1 MIRRPYAVL
10 ATLALLACQRG
21 RDEAVERVVEHAIAA
36 RGREAKVT
44 IDREQGSI
52 TVDLGGAVKPSDWP
66 SAVPLYPHASRA
78 KIEKSDGAAQRLAIT
93 TDDSVGDVGG
103 FYRRE
108 LARLG
113 WQVVDDNAERRW
125 SARRGSEHLEL
136 EFSSRGANRETRAV
150 IEYRTGGRG

>member
-1 MIRRPYAVL
+1 MNRRRTAVL
-10 ATLALLACQRG
+10 AMLALFACQRG

-36 RGREAKVT
+36 HGREAKVT
-44 IDREQGSI
+44 IDRERGAI

-113 WQVVDDNAERRW
+113 WQVDDNPEGNWRAV
-125 SARRGSEHLEL
+125 RGSERLEL

-150 IEYRTGGRG
+150 IEYRTGGRD